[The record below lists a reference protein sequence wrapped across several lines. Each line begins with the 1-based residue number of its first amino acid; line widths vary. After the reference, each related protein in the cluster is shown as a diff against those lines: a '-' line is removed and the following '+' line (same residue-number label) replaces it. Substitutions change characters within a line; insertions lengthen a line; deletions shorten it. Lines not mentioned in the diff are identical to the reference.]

1 LRKDDAV
8 LKSNI
13 EFRANAVGVVEEGI
27 AEEGERQKGR
37 YETVSRIR
45 VFEEFADGLS
55 GIREYSHVIVIWHMD
70 REDEVRLKVKPR
82 GSIDMP
88 EVGIFATRFPPR
100 PNHVGAS
107 VVELVSVSG
116 SSLSVRGLDAWPGSP
131 VLDIKPYSLKII
143 RITSGIVA
151 KALRFRSASSLL
163 RISPVSVRVIL
174 EVSPK

>member
-1 LRKDDAV
+1 MRKDDAV

-131 VLDIKPYSLKII
+131 VLDIKPYDYWDIVKNPRVPFWFKSLWEE
-143 RITSGIVA
+143 
-151 KALRFRSASSLL
+151 RSSQ
-163 RISPVSVRVIL
+163 RRYR
-174 EVSPK
+174 EVVPWLGP